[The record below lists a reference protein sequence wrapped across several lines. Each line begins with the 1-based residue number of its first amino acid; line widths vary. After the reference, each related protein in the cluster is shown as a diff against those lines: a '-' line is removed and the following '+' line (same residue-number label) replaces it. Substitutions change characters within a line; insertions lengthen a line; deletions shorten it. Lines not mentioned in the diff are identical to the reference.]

1 MNYLDARADPRNTRQ
16 NYRRMTASWRMKKY
30 WTGSSDHRFTLGGS
44 IDYTGSFDRIKSD
57 RDIDIGQTGQPM
69 ERYRADYSSLAAAL
83 NFTAEATRAAALF
96 RRFEFTASVDADFDI
111 TDRWRYVVASANVP
125 IRTALE
131 EGSTMRRSF
140 PLALRSDPAHRK
152 QTLLRLCQGDG
163 ALRKATREGPLYAAP
178 RNGLVDGQ
186 ELRRRAALRHHAP
199 LLRADEHPPAA
210 LRRPAGPAP
219 PCGFAEATAAL
230 RPGRWRID
238 AMAGVRATTMANLG
252 KRYTLQGY
260 VYPDPRVNLSVGL
273 PTFEVAGH
281 AMRITL
287 SGGTGWHTKTPTLD
301 QLFPDPVYFDYT
313 QLNYFPEDP
322 AKRRIQMVVYR
333 YDPTNYD
340 LRAARNFKWEVRGR
354 AEWNDFDLSL
364 AWFREEMTSGFR
376 TSTQVLAY
384 SYLDYDETAIDA
396 STLTGPPLGR
406 GACCHGA
413 DRAGH
418 GGPHD
423 QRQPHAQEGRGV
435 HLLDPAHPAAG
446 HETLRL
452 GGLVPHRIREQRTA
466 VHRHKRGTGR
476 RQAPIP
482 ISDSTPRRS
491 ASTTRFSIRTFCS
504 TRRFPGWG

>member
-1 MNYLDARADPRNTRQ
+1 MSFLVDGAPLSNDAALQYSGELPADDPSPMSLNAGIDMRTLATDEIASVEIIQGIPSVEYGDLTSGLVKIRRKEGGRNLEARFKADLKSQLLYLGKGFEWGERANRLTMNLGVNYLDARADPRNTRQ

-131 EGSTMRRSF
+131 EGVYDAEIL
-140 PLALRSDPAHRK
+140 LALRSDPAHRK

-163 ALRKATREGPLYAAP
+163 ALRKATRKARYTLRLGTDWSMAKNYGGGLLYDITRPFSEQMSTRP
-178 RNGLVDGQ
+178 RRYD
-186 ELRRRAALRHHAP
+186 A
-199 LLRADEHPPAA
+199 
-210 LRRPAGPAP
+210 PAGPAP

-287 SGGTGWHTKTPTLD
+287 SGGTGWHTKTPDTRPALPRSR
-301 QLFPDPVYFDYT
+301 LFR
-313 QLNYFPEDP
+313 LH
-322 AKRRIQMVVYR
+322 
-333 YDPTNYD
+333 
-340 LRAARNFKWEVRGR
+340 AAELLPRG
-354 AEWNDFDLSL
+354 SCQ
-364 AWFREEMTSGFR
+364 T
-376 TSTQVLAY
+376 
-384 SYLDYDETAIDA
+384 
-396 STLTGPPLGR
+396 
-406 GACCHGA
+406 
-413 DRAGH
+413 
-418 GGPHD
+418 
-423 QRQPHAQEGRGV
+423 
-435 HLLDPAHPAAG
+435 AHPDG
-446 HETLRL
+446 RLPLRSHELRPARSPEL
-452 GGLVPHRIREQRTA
+452 QVGGARKGRMERLRPLAGLVP
-466 VHRHKRGTGR
+466 R
-476 RQAPIP
+476 RDDLGIP
-482 ISDSTPRRS
+482 HLDAGARLQLPRL
-491 ASTTRFSIRTFCS
+491 
-504 TRRFPGWG
+504 